1 MFIRMDQARVKR
13 EAVGGPIP
21 LSKQAAFHSLDLLGS
36 RSVISLGL
44 VMEKAIPGLAWGWG
58 RGLT

>member
-1 MFIRMDQARVKR
+1 M
-13 EAVGGPIP
+13 GGPIS
-21 LSKQAAFHSLDLLGS
+21 LSKQAALHSLDLLGS

>member
-1 MFIRMDQARVKR
+1 MHFIYVKR
-13 EAVGGPIP
+13 EAVGGPIS
-21 LSKQAAFHSLDLLGS
+21 LSKQAALHSLDLLGS

-44 VMEKAIPGLAWGWG
+44 VMEKAIPGLARGWG